1 MRSQT
6 DARKRAVQAKNCEP
20 EIRDHVAMRMR
31 KRAENMKR
39 EAKAAGRSLN
49 IARATSPHYTTIQN
63 VRFSLFEQANHG
75 LPVRSRPV

>member
-6 DARKRAVQAKNCEP
+6 DARKRSIMARNCEP
-20 EIRDHVAMRMR
+20 EIRDHLAMRMR

-49 IARATSPHYTTIQN
+49 VARATTPHYTTIQN
-63 VRFSLFEQANHG
+63 VRFSLFEQSTQD
-75 LPVRSRPV
+75 LPVRRRPV